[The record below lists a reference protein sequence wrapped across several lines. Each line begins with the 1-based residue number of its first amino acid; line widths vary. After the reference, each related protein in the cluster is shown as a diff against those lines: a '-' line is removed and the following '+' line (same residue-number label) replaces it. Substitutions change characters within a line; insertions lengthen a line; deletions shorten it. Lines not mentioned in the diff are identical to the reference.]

1 MSDSEDQKF
10 SIEIEQITYLC
21 GQIRIYR
28 EILKVAREGL
38 SLLEEDSPIAKK
50 TLEEIN
56 KICQKTG
63 KE

>member
-1 MSDSEDQKF
+1 MSDFENFEVNKVGHLA
-10 SIEIEQITYLC
+10 TYKEAL
-21 GQIRIYR
+21 
-28 EILKVAREGL
+28 EVAIEGL

-56 KICQKTG
+56 KICQKIG